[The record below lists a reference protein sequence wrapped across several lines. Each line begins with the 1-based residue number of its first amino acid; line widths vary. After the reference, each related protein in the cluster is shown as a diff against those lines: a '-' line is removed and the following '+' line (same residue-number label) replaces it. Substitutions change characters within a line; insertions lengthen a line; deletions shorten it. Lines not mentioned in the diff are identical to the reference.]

1 MNNIIKNTI
10 LHIARE
16 KTNLHVII
24 FFFCFPILIATIPLL
39 MNFQLNEKAE
49 SGNIISGLSL
59 FIGFFF
65 SLIFVIS
72 DRVQLKKDELTKVV
86 EIDLS
91 RIAKLNEYIYFG
103 QKLVGTITSTVYI
116 SLILIVLILLSE
128 VSFNINWITNQNIA
142 KVFQTINL
150 YLGTILLY
158 LIVFILNEMYDF
170 FYGQIGDKKM

>member
-1 MNNIIKNTI
+1 MKLSVYT
-10 LHIARE
+10 L
-16 KTNLHVII
+16 
-24 FFFCFPILIATIPLL
+24 
-39 MNFQLNEKAE
+39 
-49 SGNIISGLSL
+49 SGIVS
-59 FIGFFF
+59 
-65 SLIFVIS
+65 
-72 DRVQLKKDELTKVV
+72 
-86 EIDLS
+86 
-91 RIAKLNEYIYFG
+91 EYIYFG